1 MTIDLRPHQISQ
13 VAAALSRHLNI
24 SNVYGSEVQG
34 ALNEVVKEISTNPN
48 TEIKVVGSNG
58 TLCVAGCRVR
68 NDTFEFCEG
77 IGTEE
82 YEEEIANNLG
92 VKIGVVYKA
101 KDIASIRNR

>member
-1 MTIDLRPHQISQ
+1 MTIELRPHQISQ
-13 VAAALSRHLNI
+13 VAAALSRHINI
-24 SNVYGSEVQG
+24 SKIYGNEVQ
-34 ALNEVVKEISTNPN
+34 AVLNQAVKDISDDPN

-58 TLCVAGCRVR
+58 TLCVAECKVR

-82 YEEEIANNLG
+82 YEAEIASSLG
-92 VKIGVVYKA
+92 VEIGEVYKA